1 MSVDAIAR
9 AALVCPACRAHLQ
22 WSDAAAMCSSC
33 GTVYDVLDGIPILRP
48 PDLDPSSEAQAQ
60 WFDDAVDEDFE
71 IERPRG
77 LPELYGWLLGLKFA
91 KSVQGIDLAGTSV
104 LAVCGGSGLDAEF
117 LARSGARAICA
128 DISLGAARRAAER
141 ARRHDV
147 EFVSVVADTER
158 LPFAD
163 RSIDIVYVHDGLH
176 HISDPIAGLRE
187 MARVAGK
194 AVCVTEPADAL
205 VTSLAVR
212 VGLAL
217 VSEDAGNRVARLRLG
232 NVCDVLRAE
241 GFAISQAQRYA
252 MLYRHEPGPVMRL
265 LSARAL
271 LPLTKAG
278 YFISSSALGRAGNK
292 LVVQAV
298 RP

>member
-1 MSVDAIAR
+1 MSVDTTVR
-9 AALVCPACRAHLQ
+9 AAVVCPACRAQLE
-22 WSDAAAMCSSC
+22 WSDATAVCSNC
-33 GTVYDVLDGIPILRP
+33 GAVYDVLDEIPILRP
-48 PDLDPSSEAQAQ
+48 PDLGPSSEAQAQ
-60 WFDDAVDEDFE
+60 WFDDAVDEEFE

-91 KSVQGIDLAGTSV
+91 KSVRGIDLAGKSV

-147 EFVSVVADTER
+147 EFMSVVADAER

-163 RSIDIVYVHDGLH
+163 RSIDVVYVHDGLH
-176 HISDPIAGLRE
+176 HISNPMAGLRE
-187 MARVAGK
+187 MARVARK

-205 VTSLAVR
+205 ATSLAVR

-217 VSEDAGNRVARLRLG
+217 LSEDAGNRVARLRLG
-232 NVCDVLRAE
+232 SVCDALRAE
-241 GFAISQAQRYA
+241 GFTISQAKRYA
-252 MLYRHEPGPVMRL
+252 MLYRHEPGPIMRL
-265 LSARAL
+265 LSVRTI
-271 LPLTKAG
+271 LPFAKTG
-278 YFISSSALGRAGNK
+278 FVVTSSALGRAGNK